1 MGLEQQFTKG
11 GIEKQVALKIQ
22 RKLDAVMQSMQFV
35 GERFIKNGRE
45 KAVADEGYREA
56 MRAISGRPKVAI
68 TEATPRFADRTSN
81 LQSSYGYL
89 ILQDSQVYHSR
100 FDGEESIGRATGE
113 AAAAEVAAQY
123 PSGIVLIVVVGMQ
136 YAAAVESLGYD
147 VLTGSSFEAERDLK
161 ELLNG
166 LKN

>member
-1 MGLEQQFTKG
+1 MTANFTRADLEKEIQ
-11 GIEKQVALKIQ
+11 LRIQ

-89 ILQDSQVYHSR
+89 ILQDSRVYHSR
-100 FDGEESIGRATGE
+100 FDGDEAMGRATGE
-113 AAAAEVAAQY
+113 AAAAAVAARY

-147 VLTGSSFEAERDLK
+147 VLTGSSFEAERDLR

-166 LKN
+166 MTN